1 MNNVKRSRKSNS
13 ALSAQLKIDQKF
25 YDERLKSFRE
35 DESRKELSGL
45 NEELSKETQKIQGII
60 KAQKRKDKGPK
71 AEDLV
76 EHTRLKGEISKIQLV
91 INDIDNYKQR
101 QAKGLLMLND
111 VSLLLNI
118 VDSLTSKEKREL
130 NNL

>member
-13 ALSAQLKIDQKF
+13 ALLAQLKIDQKF

-76 EHTRLKGEISKIQLV
+76 EHTRLKGAISKIQLV
-91 INDIDNYKQR
+91 INDIDYYKQR

>member
-13 ALSAQLKIDQKF
+13 ALLAQLKIDQKF